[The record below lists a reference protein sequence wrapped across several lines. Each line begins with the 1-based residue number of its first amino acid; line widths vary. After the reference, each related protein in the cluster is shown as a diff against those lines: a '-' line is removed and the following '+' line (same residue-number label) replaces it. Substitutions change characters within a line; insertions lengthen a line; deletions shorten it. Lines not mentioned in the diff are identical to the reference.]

1 LSYKHVRKIAIV
13 SSPIDGRGI
22 QSKEDTMHIIWDF
35 LTILLTIGS
44 LYGGREY
51 RIIRAR
57 ARAQNWGNF

>member
-1 LSYKHVRKIAIV
+1 
-13 SSPIDGRGI
+13 
-22 QSKEDTMHIIWDF
+22 MHIFWDV
-35 LTILLTIGS
+35 LTLLLTIGS